1 MAETGAPPQIASQTR
16 GLESIPGNAG
26 RSDPTSE
33 AAPEPD
39 PAELLPELEYACRT
53 GRVDFNQ
60 LVTAAFL
67 RQPSFTKDTEQRQ
80 AYEYYFP
87 RLSDTF
93 ESQHDGIARSYYAS
107 NVVAAAV
114 LTNDKELYL
123 KLPDSLV
130 QDVDAVGLLSRLTL
144 LHIRARQYLDRD
156 DYRACL
162 DPVFQVIVYCLSVFD
177 SHATAL
183 ITTDEE
189 QEETARR
196 SALMT
201 LLASESG
208 RAEKYLW
215 DLVSRKALLQYFYG
229 MLTGLVLILVAT
241 PMLHFAPE
249 LFASGSSGNRNDVLQ
264 WALAG
269 GAVGAFISVL
279 QRITNG
285 RFNLSRSTITLQKR
299 KHVSVLMVLGAL
311 RPLVGAVFGVALF
324 TFQNAGLVPF
334 RPADGVDQTVYF
346 AALGFLVGFSERF
359 ARDMVLAAEPASSTG
374 DPRVVQEQQVYP
386 TPGAELHV
394 DRTAAPPATT

>member
-1 MAETGAPPQIASQTR
+1 MPETDHPQQIASQTR
-16 GLESIPGNAG
+16 GLESISTRA
-26 RSDPTSE
+26 PTGQ
-33 AAPEPD
+33 APEAPD
-39 PAELLPELEYACRT
+39 AGPAELLPELEYACQV

-67 RQPSFTKDTEQRQ
+67 RQPTFNQDRTQRQ

-87 RLSDTF
+87 RLSASF
-93 ESQHDGIARSYYAS
+93 ETEHDGIARTYYAT

-114 LTNDKELYL
+114 LTNDKDLFL

-144 LHIRARQYLDRD
+144 LHIRARQYLDRE

-177 SHATAL
+177 SHANAL

-189 QEETARR
+189 QEEAARR
-196 SALMT
+196 SALMS

-229 MLTGLVLILVAT
+229 MLTGLLLILVAT
-241 PMLHFAPE
+241 PLLHAAPE
-249 LFASGSSGNRNDVLQ
+249 LFKSGSTTGNRNDVLQ

-311 RPLVGAVFGVALF
+311 RPVVGAVFGVVLF

-334 RPADGVDQTVYF
+334 RPADGVDQSVYF

-359 ARDMVLAAEPASSTG
+359 ARDMVLAAEPGTVG
-374 DPRVVQEQQVYP
+374 DSRVVQEQQVYP
-386 TPGAELHV
+386 TPGAEIHV
-394 DRTAAPPATT
+394 DRTSSGAAPR

>member
-16 GLESIPGNAG
+16 GLESVPAG
-26 RSDPTSE
+26 GGAGPVATG
-33 AAPEPD
+33 EPL
-39 PAELLPELEYACRT
+39 PADLLPELDYACRA

-67 RQPSFTKDTEQRQ
+67 RQPTFTKDAEQRQ

-87 RLSDTF
+87 RLSETF
-93 ESQHDGIARSYYAS
+93 ESQHDGIARSYYAT

-114 LTNDKELYL
+114 LTNDKELFL

-130 QDVDAVGLLSRLTL
+130 KDVDAVGLLSRLTL
-144 LHIRARQYLDRD
+144 LHIRARQYLDRE

-177 SHATAL
+177 SNATAL

-189 QEETARR
+189 QEQTARR

-208 RAEKYLW
+208 RSERYLW

-229 MLTGLVLILVAT
+229 MLIGLALILVAT
-241 PMLHFAPE
+241 PMLRFAPE
-249 LFASGSSGNRNDVLQ
+249 LFKSGSSGNRNDVLQ

-269 GAVGAFISVL
+269 GAVGAFISVM

-334 RPADGVDQTVYF
+334 QPAADVDQTVYF
-346 AALGFLVGFSERF
+346 AALGFLIGFSERF
-359 ARDMVLAAEPASSTG
+359 ARDMVLAAEPASADTDS
-374 DPRVVQEQQVYP
+374 RVVHEQQVYP
-386 TPGAELHV
+386 TPGPEVHV
-394 DRTAAPPATT
+394 DRTAPEAKAT